1 MSRTALRVLAL
12 VLFAAMAALFVRSVV
27 SSGNQP
33 AAEAAPPP
41 TRVRAAAIELPTG
54 TLIQPGDLQWIEI
67 PGHPSD
73 DVFAQGRDPDDKLT
87 GAVVRLP
94 LTKGAAIERSR
105 IVLPDAPGFLSA
117 ALAPGKRAISV
128 AINDVSGNAGLILP
142 GDFVDV
148 ILSQHLNG
156 NSDGG
161 ATRNVIGE
169 TVLTN
174 VRVIAVGRQFTLAP
188 VDAKAGGANTA
199 RTVTFEVDSEQAEVV
214 VVAGQLGEL
223 TLALRSLASEN
234 GNIRETDSQGGAHVV
249 PVSAENLERPKAVRA
264 EDVSTANMPP
274 RAAPNA
280 PEAAQ
285 AYIPPAATVV
295 KIYRGSAQP
304 N

>member
-27 SSGNQP
+27 SSGNQQ
-33 AAEAAPPP
+33 AAVTAPPP
-41 TRVRAAAIELPTG
+41 TRVRVAAIQLPTG
-54 TLIQPGDLQWIEI
+54 TLIQPSDLQWIEV
-67 PGHPSD
+67 PAPVSED
-73 DVFAQGRDPDDKLT
+73 SFAQGRDPDDKLV

-94 LTKGAAIERSR
+94 LAKGAAIERSR

-142 GDFVDV
+142 GDHVDV

-156 NSDGG
+156 NSEGG
-161 ATRNVIGE
+161 AARNVIGE

-174 VRVIAVGRQFTLAP
+174 VRVIAVGRQFVLAP
-188 VDAKAGGANTA
+188 VDPKAPGTNTA

-223 TLALRSLASEN
+223 TLALRSLASET
-234 GNIRETDSQGGAHVV
+234 GHIRETDSQGAEHVV
-249 PVSAENLERPKAVRA
+249 PVAAESPDRPKAVRA
-264 EDVSTANMPP
+264 EDVSTATMTSHV
-274 RAAPNA
+274 AASA
-280 PEAAQ
+280 PEAPA
-285 AYIPPAATVV
+285 AYVTPAATAV
-295 KIYRGSAQP
+295 KIYRGSAQS